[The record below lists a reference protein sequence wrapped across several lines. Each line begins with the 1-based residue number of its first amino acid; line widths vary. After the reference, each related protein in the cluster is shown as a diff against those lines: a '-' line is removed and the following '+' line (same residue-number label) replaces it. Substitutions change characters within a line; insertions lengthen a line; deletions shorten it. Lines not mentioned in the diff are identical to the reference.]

1 MNAAFDWK
9 AARAEAVAK
18 RNTRSVVAF
27 PVHVHRE
34 GTKHKK
40 VPAIPKGQDWHDY
53 SAKDGELQDA
63 ANIGIVIPAGVVAI
77 DVDEYKGV
85 TCEAI
90 EAALGCP
97 LDWAGALLQSTV
109 SGGKHYVFRLPD
121 GIEIRQG
128 SDVLGVAGFDIR
140 ATGKGWLCTGRG
152 YTVREGLG
160 DALAAMR
167 TAAWPT
173 LPAPAVEKLRKRE
186 PPPDLTAPAANDDG
200 LPADLPMALS
210 AIDPDDRD
218 DWLHCGMALHAYGT
232 PGWNA
237 WCNWSQRSTKFDADD
252 QRRTWASFHDKAD
265 GVTLGTIYALAKEA
279 GWERPKRDKPELSR
293 AVQVY
298 RLLTGT
304 EVRTLP
310 AMAWRVKGV
319 LPARGLAQIFG
330 PPASGKSFLAF
341 DMAAAIAEGRPWF
354 GYRVNQAPCV
364 YVVLEGEGGFP
375 QRVDAWCRSRGQPVP
390 DALRVVLQPLRIN
403 VAADVEALGAA
414 VVEAVG
420 TGAVLFVD
428 TQNQAAPEADEN
440 ASADMGRVLAGAKRL
455 GELVEGVVV
464 LIAHSGKDEGRGVRG
479 HSSQRAAMDAVIRV
493 TRDEDR
499 REWGVDKSKDGSDG
513 QRHGFKLETVK
524 LGEDA
529 DGDPRTSCVIVHD
542 DETPRKRPNK
552 NERLGIATYVEA
564 CERGLCLVTEG
575 GDFAGVAADVWRDV
589 FYERSTA
596 DTPAGKRQSFHRAR
610 SDLCE
615 HKFMANDHDRYMIAD
630 VKLRARGVEFVNR
643 RKAFI
648 EKARNEK
655 EHEP

>member
-9 AARAEAVAK
+9 AARAAAVAK
-18 RNTRSVVAF
+18 RNTRNVVAF
-27 PVHVHRE
+27 PVRVHRE
-34 GTKHKK
+34 GLKHRK

-53 SAKDGELQDA
+53 SASDGELQDA

-85 TCEAI
+85 TREAI

-121 GIEIRQG
+121 GIEIKQG
-128 SDVLGVAGFDIR
+128 SDVLNVQGFDTR
-140 ATGKGWLCTGRG
+140 TAGKGWLCTGRG

-237 WCNWSQRSTKFDADD
+237 WCNWSRRSRKFDADD

-265 GVTLGTIYALAKEA
+265 GVTLGTIYQMAKDA
-279 GWERPKRDKPELSR
+279 GWQRPKRDKPELSR
-293 AVQVY
+293 PVPVY
-298 RLLTGT
+298 HLLTGA

-310 AMAWRVKGV
+310 ALSWRIKGV

-341 DMAAAIAEGRPWF
+341 DMATAIAEGRPWF
-354 GYRVNQAPCV
+354 GYRVNQAPTI
-364 YVVLEGEGGFP
+364 YVALEGEGGFP
-375 QRVDAWCRSRGQPVP
+375 QRVEAWCRSMGQPVP
-390 DALRVVLQPLRIN
+390 DGLRVVLQPLRIN

-420 TGAVLFVD
+420 TGAVVFVD

-542 DETPRKRPNK
+542 DTVKARKPNAG
-552 NERLGIATYVEA
+552 ERLALKAYVEA
-564 CERGLCLVTEG
+564 CERGGCLVSDG
-575 GDFAGVAADVWRDV
+575 GDFDGLGVDAWRDV
-589 FYERSTA
+589 FYELSTN
-596 DTPAGKRQSFHRAR
+596 DTPQGKKKAFQRAR
-610 SDLCE
+610 ANLCE
-615 HKFMANDHDRYMIAD
+615 HGFMSVRGDRYRVAD
-630 VKLRARGVEFVNR
+630 VKLQARGAEFVNK
-643 RKAFI
+643 RKAFT
-648 EKARNEK
+648 EKRKNENAGA
-655 EHEP
+655 